1 VVEVIDETAQTRSIV
16 LDVGGWPGH
25 RAGQHVDV
33 RLTAADGYQAERSYS
48 IASAPEDAQLV
59 LTVERLDAG
68 EVSPYLADELRPGDE
83 LELRG
88 PIGGYFVWEQ
98 ALGGPLLLLAG
109 GSGIVPLR
117 SMLRHHA
124 ATESR
129 VPVRL
134 LYSAR
139 TIEDVIYQ
147 DELAQYATLDD
158 VEIRFALTRAWPEG
172 WQGYRRRIDRAMLEE
187 VAWPPSAAALVYVCG
202 PTAFVEVA
210 ASTLVELGHDARRIK
225 TERFGPTGA

>member
-1 VVEVIDETAQTRSIV
+1 MSDTRDLLRRTAEI
-16 LDVGGWPGH
+16 
-25 RAGQHVDV
+25 
-33 RLTAADGYQAERSYS
+33 AADYLESLGERPVFPQVT
-48 IASAPEDAQLV
+48 PEQLR
-59 LTVERLDAG
+59 E
-68 EVSPYLADELRPGDE
+68 
-83 LELRG
+83 
-88 PIGGYFVWEQ
+88 

-187 VAWPPSAAALVYVCG
+187 VAWPPSATALVY
-202 PTAFVEVA
+202 E
-210 ASTLVELGHDARRIK
+210 
-225 TERFGPTGA
+225 